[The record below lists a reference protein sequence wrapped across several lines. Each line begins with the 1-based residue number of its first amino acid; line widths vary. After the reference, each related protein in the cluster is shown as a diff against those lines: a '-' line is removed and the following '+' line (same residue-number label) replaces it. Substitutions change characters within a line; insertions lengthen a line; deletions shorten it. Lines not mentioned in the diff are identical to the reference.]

1 MPYKIW
7 KSNSIYPTE
16 LRTIRRLVLIEI
28 YFVILSDYILEDI
41 NRDIIRKHSRERS
54 VVHRTIDRAKVR
66 ANRDSRALLDI
77 YNV

>member
-16 LRTIRRLVLIEI
+16 PRTIRRLVLIETC
-28 YFVILSDYILEDI
+28 FAILNNYISRDT

-54 VVHRTIDRAKVR
+54 IIHRTINRAKVR

-77 YNV
+77 YNI

>member
-1 MPYKIW
+1 MPHKIW
-7 KSNSIYPTE
+7 KSNGIHPTE
-16 LRTIRRLVLIEI
+16 PRTMRRLVPTETR
-28 YFVILSDYILEDI
+28 FAILSDHVSGDTD
-41 NRDIIRKHSRERS
+41 RDIARKHSRERS